1 MIIPFT
7 VFLPL
12 ALLVSVASIVMN
24 ALMLRE
30 QVRRRLAQAQPVI
43 SHEAAP
49 QASGPL
55 LPQPRSDGPSAAGA
69 RRPLFSQMVQ
79 RYILHEAQEK
89 HKERALAND
98 IELRHFSMSMLLL
111 LMEDVPFFVMKTILL
126 VRTVYQKDDVAV
138 LASKKF
144 CSAGYDAGAYVFILL
159 DTMKSAGMLA
169 TKLMKVKAF
178 PGLLAKRRVLQ
189 AKALKLAQRASEL
202 TADLVSDLSTTEMI
216 AVEVATTDMIATG
229 VATAEMTATEL
240 SDDDSCEEGPPKDGA
255 STATETSS
263 VHLPAIAQVGD
274 TPASVTLAEPS
285 YTVSIALR
293 LTECAS
299 GTGGSD

>member
-24 ALMLRE
+24 ALLLRK

-43 SHEAAP
+43 PHEAVL

-55 LPQPRSDGPSAAGA
+55 LSQPSSDGPSAAGA

-79 RYILHEAQEK
+79 RYILHQAQEK

-98 IELRHFSMSMLLL
+98 IELRQFGMSMLLL
-111 LMEDVPFFVMKTILL
+111 LMEDVPFFVMKTVLL

-144 CSAGYDAGAYVFILL
+144 CSAGYDTGAYVFILL

-169 TKLMKVKAF
+169 TKLMKVKVF
-178 PGLLAKRRVLQ
+178 PGLLVKRRLLQ
-189 AKALKLAQRASEL
+189 AKALKLAQRASQL
-202 TADLVSDLSTTEMI
+202 MADLVPDLATTEMI
-216 AVEVATTDMIATG
+216 ATEVATTEMIATEL
-229 VATAEMTATEL
+229 ATTEM
-240 SDDDSCEEGPPKDGA
+240 
-255 STATETSS
+255 
-263 VHLPAIAQVGD
+263 IAK
-274 TPASVTLAEPS
+274 
-285 YTVSIALR
+285 
-293 LTECAS
+293 
-299 GTGGSD
+299 

>member
-1 MIIPFT
+1 MIVPFT

-12 ALLVSVASIVMN
+12 ALLVSVASIAMN
-24 ALMLRE
+24 ALLLRE
-30 QVRRRLAQAQPVI
+30 LVRKRLAEAQPI
-43 SHEAAP
+43 FLHEEA
-49 QASGPL
+49 QQDSGPR
-55 LPQPRSDGPSAAGA
+55 PSQPSPGSPSAAAGA
-69 RRPLFSQMVQ
+69 RRPLFSQIVQ
-79 RYILHEAQEK
+79 RYVLHEAQAK

-98 IELRHFSMSMLLL
+98 IELRHFGMSMLLL
-111 LMEDVPFFVMKTILL
+111 LMEDVPFFVMKTVLL

-144 CSAGYDAGAYVFILL
+144 CSAGYDTGAYVFILL

-202 TADLVSDLSTTEMI
+202 TADMIATEEEVATTEMI
-216 AVEVATTDMIATG
+216 ATKP
-229 VATAEMTATEL
+229 
-240 SDDDSCEEGPPKDGA
+240 SDDDLCVGRPPQDGA

-263 VHLPAIAQVGD
+263 VHLQAIAQVGD

-285 YTVSIALR
+285 YMVSIALR

>member
-1 MIIPFT
+1 
-7 VFLPL
+7 
-12 ALLVSVASIVMN
+12 
-24 ALMLRE
+24 
-30 QVRRRLAQAQPVI
+30 
-43 SHEAAP
+43 
-49 QASGPL
+49 
-55 LPQPRSDGPSAAGA
+55 
-69 RRPLFSQMVQ
+69 
-79 RYILHEAQEK
+79 
-89 HKERALAND
+89 
-98 IELRHFSMSMLLL
+98 MSMLLL
-111 LMEDVPFFVMKTILL
+111 LMEDVPFFVMKTVLL

-144 CSAGYDAGAYVFILL
+144 CSAGYDTGAYVFILL

-189 AKALKLAQRASEL
+189 AKALKLEQRASEL
-202 TADLVSDLSTTEMI
+202 TSDLAATEMT
-216 AVEVATTDMIATG
+216 ATEVATTDMIATG
-229 VATAEMTATEL
+229 VATAEMTATKL